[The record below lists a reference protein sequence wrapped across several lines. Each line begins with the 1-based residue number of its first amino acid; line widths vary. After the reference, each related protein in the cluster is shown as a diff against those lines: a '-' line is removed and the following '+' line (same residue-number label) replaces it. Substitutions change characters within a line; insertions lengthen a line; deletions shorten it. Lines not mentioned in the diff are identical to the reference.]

1 MVIRN
6 HFKNHFKG
14 SVATMLASCS
24 IVLPLLLATAG
35 CALAAHDPAPDSS
48 GAFITT
54 LGRDTVVVES
64 FTRTDDKLEGNIV
77 VRVPGTVLLHYVV
90 DLTDNGFPSHSV
102 VDVVPMGTSQVAS
115 KRVTID
121 YMRDSV
127 AVDVDSAGHHS
138 KRHGVLEQRPYPQL
152 MTGFGSSYG
161 LYASPVLYELYAP
174 LANAAVGDTVRLTT
188 MDIARGRA
196 LKRIFV
202 KRSAS
207 ELDADY
213 FGIGVTRLTLDA
225 NGRITAGDASE
236 TTEQTQMTR
245 SAFTDLSPIAKR
257 FAAMDKAGKG
267 LGIASPEVVARATLD
282 GAPVVVTYSSPRRRD
297 RVLLGNVIPYGSVW
311 RTGANS
317 ATTLSFTSDLDI
329 GGKRIPA
336 GVYSLWTLPKSHGS
350 VELIVNSQHGQ
361 WGTDYDASHDVAHI
375 PMIVTTA
382 TSPPENFAITVTD
395 GDPGSLRVSWG
406 SFIWSVPV
414 SVVK

>member
-1 MVIRN
+1 
-6 HFKNHFKG
+6 
-14 SVATMLASCS
+14 
-24 IVLPLLLATAG
+24 
-35 CALAAHDPAPDSS
+35 
-48 GAFITT
+48 
-54 LGRDTVVVES
+54 
-64 FTRTDDKLEGNIV
+64 
-77 VRVPGTVLLHYVV
+77 
-90 DLTDNGFPSHSV
+90 
-102 VDVVPMGTSQVAS
+102 
-115 KRVTID
+115 
-121 YMRDSV
+121 
-127 AVDVDSAGHHS
+127 
-138 KRHGVLEQRPYPQL
+138 
-152 MTGFGSSYG
+152 
-161 LYASPVLYELYAP
+161 
-174 LANAAVGDTVRLTT
+174 

-207 ELDADY
+207 ELYADY